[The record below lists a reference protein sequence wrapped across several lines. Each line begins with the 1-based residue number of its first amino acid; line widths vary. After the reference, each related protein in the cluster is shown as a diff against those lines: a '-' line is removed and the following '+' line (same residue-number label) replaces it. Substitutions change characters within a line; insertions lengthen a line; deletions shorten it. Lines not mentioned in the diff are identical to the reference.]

1 MNVVLTRSDD
11 TYISLSDRTDMAN
24 KMNADLFIS
33 IHSNAAKRS
42 NASGA
47 ETYFLS
53 LEASDDEARSVAA
66 FENGVVKIEMGSM
79 ENSHVEDLKAILWDM
94 TKTET
99 LKESSN
105 LAEMVQDKLS
115 DITKGE
121 IRGVKQAPFIVL
133 TNATMPA
140 VLIEVGF
147 ITNPDEEQKLSSK
160 TFQGKIAKA
169 IYDGIK
175 NFEVIFTTKTV
186 FSMGGSFND

>member
-1 MNVVLTRSDD
+1 
-11 TYISLSDRTDMAN
+11 MAN

-53 LEASDDEARSVAA
+53 LEASDDEARRVAA
-66 FENGVVKIEMGSM
+66 FENGVVKLEMESM
-79 ENSHVEDLKAILWDM
+79 ENSRADDLKAILWDM

-105 LAEMVQDKLS
+105 LAEMVQYKLRN
-115 DITKGE
+115 ITKGE

-147 ITNPDEEQKLSSK
+147 ITNPDEEQKLSSN
-160 TFQGKIAKA
+160 TFQDKIAKA

-175 NFEVIFTTKTV
+175 DFEVIFTTKTV